1 MESYKLKS
9 EEASIVFV
17 GSFNPAIFH
26 PEWLLRHQLITHD
39 DVKGAKVEIIHV
51 DISKFTLEWLAVDVF
66 RHKFTIRTN
75 DPSRFAPLKDLMIS
89 VFKIL
94 DHTPIKQLGINLTS
108 TYEIDTEENWHKIGD
123 TLVPKAIWEKSLPKR
138 VGMTLL
144 TVRSERSDS
153 LEGDINVRISPIKEG
168 FYGVDFSVNNHIKL
182 QSDQEK
188 EETIDVPTILSNNW
202 DIAIE
207 MARNI
212 GNTTLSNIIGT

>member
-1 MESYKLKS
+1 
-9 EEASIVFV
+9 
-17 GSFNPAIFH
+17 
-26 PEWLLRHQLITHD
+26 
-39 DVKGAKVEIIHV
+39 
-51 DISKFTLEWLAVDVF
+51 
-66 RHKFTIRTN
+66 
-75 DPSRFAPLKDLMIS
+75 
-89 VFKIL
+89 
-94 DHTPIKQLGINLTS
+94 
-108 TYEIDTEENWHKIGD
+108 
-123 TLVPKAIWEKSLPKR
+123 
-138 VGMTLL
+138 MTLL